1 MDDSTPEAALEKMY
15 RMHLLSKEFTEK
27 AVKLGKTIIEE
38 VDKPADQKTIKP
50 KNMGGVAGG
59 EKYSEQGI
67 FFKFAID
74 LFKIYGGDEF
84 AIKAAGLELQGL
96 KCLLQTGIK
105 GLHYPLMIL
114 IDYRG
119 YRLIGKRAS
128 ESHSKLTCTLQLQ
141 ACFRLTPIRWFTA
154 VVTVPKAL
162 KRKIRRLANWWS
174 KLVQS

>member
-1 MDDSTPEAALEKMY
+1 MDDSTPEIAFEKLH
-15 RMHLLSKEFTEK
+15 RLHLLSKEFTEK
-27 AVKLGKTIIEE
+27 AVKLGKIIIEE
-38 VDKPADQKTIKP
+38 VDKSADQKTIKP
-50 KNMGGVAGG
+50 KNMGGIAGG
-59 EKYSEQGI
+59 EKYAEQGI

-119 YRLIGKRAS
+119 YRLIGKYPRQW
-128 ESHSKLTCTLQLQ
+128 TYFCTNV
-141 ACFRLTPIRWFTA
+141 F
-154 VVTVPKAL
+154 V
-162 KRKIRRLANWWS
+162 
-174 KLVQS
+174 